1 MDDDLSAQNMDS
13 RSGRFL
19 DPSQNSQQV
28 VEEQFHYNPFEFR
41 EVMKWALIIS
51 ERQWN
56 MRIYLMNEKEKEEE
70 EEDEEVGG
78 RKRKVKRPVNVGVR
92 PADVY

>member
-41 EVMKWALIIS
+41 EVMK
-51 ERQWN
+51 
-56 MRIYLMNEKEKEEE
+56 
-70 EEDEEVGG
+70 
-78 RKRKVKRPVNVGVR
+78 
-92 PADVY
+92 